1 MLGRLHKETATL
13 LFAAGLLYA
22 VTPLC
27 GADYAASV
35 LRDQPISY
43 FRFEEPAGTK
53 LHDSATASRG
63 THTTAAHDLVQ
74 AVPGALRTADAV
86 PNHSARFIGT
96 SFVEASAQPDLFE
109 FHTAISIEF
118 WIRPMAG
125 GERTQCFIS
134 KGEFTRTNCNYY
146 VVYFQDAAKS
156 GRLRFGIADGHLDQ
170 ASRLDED
177 VFTHVVVTFDAKLTG
192 NNTRLYI
199 NGRLDA
205 EKRIEGQPRDT
216 TGTPLSIGAL
226 LYDLPQQPRI
236 QFFVGELDEIAFY
249 DSVLPESRVAA
260 HYAQRS
266 PPVIFES
273 AVRPIL
279 ARACFSCHG
288 EKQEAELDLRTV
300 TSMLRGGQNGPAIVR
315 GAAAQSMLL
324 ERINFNEMP
333 PADFSQQLSLA
344 ERRLIELWIDGGCQ
358 AEEAVTLSP
367 PVSLVKAEERRHWAF
382 QPIRRSVPPLASA
395 ANQRSVRTP
404 VDAFIQASL
413 SRQGLALA
421 PDADRMRLARR
432 LFIDLI
438 GLPPPRSRVDAF
450 LEDQRPDAVAR
461 LVDELLASPQFGIRW
476 GRHWLDVVGYTDTIS
491 FDDDYGP
498 PIGFVKGKWRY
509 RDYVISSFNQ
519 DKVASRFLTE
529 QLAGDQLVDWRNAE
543 RYTPEMIESLV
554 ATGYLRCCE
563 DISKEDPRPFIIWS
577 VLHDSVEQIGT
588 SLLGL
593 TLNCA
598 RCHTHKFEPLP
609 QRDYYRLMA
618 VLTPALN
625 PASWKDPQQRALPDV
640 APARLAEINQHN
652 AAIDERVKQQQA
664 VIDRIRS
671 QHEDALREAKLVA
684 ISGIDH
690 EAVRVAF
697 KLAADKRDAQQKALL
712 ARHSEALKVAA
723 EEIDAALSMAERR
736 ESERSTKAIETANAQ
751 RRTHGWIH
759 AMYDVGAPP
768 PTRLFQQGSYLNPR
782 REIAAGFLE
791 VLSQQQ
797 FTSYLEQAL
806 PTTGS
811 GYRLALARWMTDP
824 SSPASGLVLRVM
836 VNRIW
841 GTLLGSHI
849 VATPDNLGLS
859 GATPSHPELLDWLA
873 AELRRD
879 GSWKQLIRQITAS
892 SVYRQASFGSH
903 PSLARAREIDP
914 DNRLYW
920 RARLRRV
927 EAEVLRDSILSA
939 AGQLETSMGGPPVP
953 LEYLPTGEVLVA
965 RKGLKKT
972 SARLRRSVY
981 LLNRRIYN
989 PSFLSVFDKPIVTG
1003 SVCQRPASAVALQS
1017 LSMLNDQFV
1026 VEQAQHLAAR
1036 VAAAAPSTTVRIEH
1050 LFWLTLSRSPSTSE
1064 LEFCQQMLND
1074 QIQLHRAS
1082 QSADADALAEL
1093 CQAILNLNEQLY
1105 LE

>member
-1 MLGRLHKETATL
+1 MLGQLHKQTATL
-13 LFAAGLLYA
+13 LFAGALLFA
-22 VTPLC
+22 VAPLW

-43 FRFEEPAGTK
+43 FRFEEPAGTP
-53 LHDSATASRG
+53 LHDAATVSRG
-63 THTTAAHDLVQ
+63 TPATAMHDLVQ
-74 AVPGALRTADAV
+74 AVPGALRTADAA
-86 PNHSARFIGT
+86 PNHSARFSGT
-96 SFVEASAQPDLFE
+96 SFVEANAQPDLFE

-118 WIRPMAG
+118 WIRPTAG

-226 LYDLPQQPRI
+226 LYDLPKQPRI

-315 GAAAQSMLL
+315 GAAAQSVLL

-333 PADFSQQLSLA
+333 PADFPQQLSMR

-358 AEEAVTLSP
+358 AEEAVTLPP
-367 PVSLVKAEERRHWAF
+367 PVSLVKAEERQHWAF
-382 QPIRRSVPPLASA
+382 QPITRSVPPPASS

-404 VDAFIQASL
+404 VDAFIQARL

-421 PDADRMRLARR
+421 ADADRMRLARR

-438 GLPPPRSRVDAF
+438 GLPPPRSRVEAF
-450 LEDQRPDAVAR
+450 QEDQRPDAVAR

-519 DKVASRFLTE
+519 DKVTSRFLTE
-529 QLAGDQLVDWRNAE
+529 QLAGDQLVDWQNAE
-543 RYTPEMIESLV
+543 RYTPEIIESLV

-618 VLTPALN
+618 ILTPALN

-671 QHEDALREAKLVA
+671 QHENVLREAKLVA
-684 ISGIDH
+684 LSGIDH

-697 KLAADKRDAQQKALL
+697 KLAADKRDAQQKALV
-712 ARHSEALKVAA
+712 ARHSAALKVAA
-723 EEIDAALSMAERR
+723 EEIDAALTNTERQEIEHR
-736 ESERSTKAIETANAQ
+736 TKAIETANGQ
-751 RRTHGWIH
+751 RRTHGWIQ
-759 AMYDVGAPP
+759 AMYDVGSPP
-768 PTRLFQQGSYLNPR
+768 STRLFQQGSYLNPR

-791 VLSQQQ
+791 VLSQHDL
-797 FTSYLEQAL
+797 TSYLAQVPPA
-806 PTTGS
+806 TGS

-879 GSWKQLIRQITAS
+879 GSWKQRIRQITAS
-892 SVYRQASFGSH
+892 SVYRQASFGPH

-920 RARLRRV
+920 RSRLRRV

-939 AGQLETSMGGPPVP
+939 AGQLEMSMGGPPVP

-965 RKGLKKT
+965 RKGLEKP
-972 SARLRRSVY
+972 SARQRRSVY

-1026 VEQAQHLAAR
+1026 VEQARHLAAR
-1036 VAAAAPSTTVRIEH
+1036 VAATASSTTAQIEQ
-1050 LFWLTLSRSPSTSE
+1050 LFWLTLARSPVTSE
-1064 LEFCQQMLND
+1064 LEFCQQMLSD

-1082 QSADADALAEL
+1082 KSAEADALAEL